1 MSREDTPAHR
11 RSMRTL
17 KILAVA
23 TGGCRTLVLS
33 GELDLSST
41 DEFEVMVGQVFGT
54 DTELLKIDLRRLT
67 FMDCAGLHV
76 LVGASELC
84 ARNGCEFAVTAG
96 PAAERVLEM
105 SGLGGVPW
113 LQSSAEAI
121 G

>member
-1 MSREDTPAHR
+1 MSREGTSAQRGTMP
-11 RSMRTL
+11 TL

-23 TGGCRTLVLS
+23 TAGCRTLVLS

-41 DEFEVMVGQVFGT
+41 DDFEVMVGQVLDP
-54 DTELLKIDLRRLT
+54 DTKLLRIDLRRLT

-84 ARNGCEFAVTAG
+84 ARNGCEFEVTAG
-96 PAAERVLEM
+96 PAAERLLEV
-105 SGLGGVPW
+105 SGLGGAPW
-113 LQSSAEAI
+113 LQGSAQAT

>member
-1 MSREDTPAHR
+1 MSREGTPAQR
-11 RSMRTL
+11 RTMRTL

-23 TGGCRTLVLS
+23 SAGCRTLVLS

-41 DEFEVMVGQVFGT
+41 DEFEVMVAQVLDA

-84 ARNGCEFAVTAG
+84 ARNGCEFEVTAG
-96 PAAERVLEM
+96 PAAERLLEV
-105 SGLGGVPW
+105 SGFGGAPW
-113 LQSSAEAI
+113 LQGSAEAI

>member
-1 MSREDTPAHR
+1 MSREGTPAQR
-11 RSMRTL
+11 RTMPTL
-17 KILAVA
+17 KVLAIA
-23 TGGCRTLVLS
+23 SEGCRTLVLS

-41 DEFEVMVGQVFGT
+41 DEFEVMVAQVLDP

-84 ARNGCEFAVTAG
+84 ARNGCEFEVTAG
-96 PAAERVLEM
+96 PAAERLLEV
-105 SGLGGVPW
+105 SGFGGAPW
-113 LQSSAEAI
+113 LQGSAEAI

>member
-1 MSREDTPAHR
+1 MLGEGTPAHPR
-11 RSMRTL
+11 GMQTL

-23 TGGCRTLVLS
+23 SAGCRTLVLS

-41 DEFEVMVGQVFGT
+41 DEFEAMVGQVFGP

-84 ARNGCEFAVTAG
+84 ARNGCEFEVVAG
-96 PAAERVLEM
+96 PAAARVLEI
-105 SGLGGVPW
+105 SGLGDVAW
-113 LQSSAEAI
+113 LERSAEAI

>member
-1 MSREDTPAHR
+1 MLRERPPAQR
-11 RSMRTL
+11 GTMPAL
-17 KILAVA
+17 KVLAVA
-23 TGGCRTLVLS
+23 SAGCRTLVLS

-41 DEFEVMVGQVFGT
+41 DEFEVMVGQVFGP
-54 DTELLKIDLRRLT
+54 DMELLKIDLRRLT

-84 ARNGCEFAVTAG
+84 AQNGCAFEVTAG

-105 SGLGGVPW
+105 SGLGGAPW

>member
-1 MSREDTPAHR
+1 MLREGTPAQQR
-11 RSMRTL
+11 GMQTL

-23 TGGCRTLVLS
+23 SAGCRTLVLS

-41 DEFEVMVGQVFGT
+41 DELEEMVRQVFGP

-84 ARNGCEFAVTAG
+84 ARNGSEFEVIAG
-96 PAAERVLEM
+96 PAVERLFEI
-105 SGLGGVPW
+105 SGLGGAPW
-113 LQSSAEAI
+113 LRRSAEAI

>member
-1 MSREDTPAHR
+1 MLQEGTPPHR
-11 RSMRTL
+11 RGMQTL

-23 TGGCRTLVLS
+23 SAGCRTLVLS

-41 DEFEVMVGQVFGT
+41 DEFEEMVGQMFGP

-84 ARNGCEFAVTAG
+84 ARNGCEFEVIAG
-96 PAAERVLEM
+96 PAAERLLEI
-105 SGLGGVPW
+105 SGLGGAPW
-113 LQSSAEAI
+113 LQRSAEAI

>member
-1 MSREDTPAHR
+1 
-11 RSMRTL
+11 
-17 KILAVA
+17 
-23 TGGCRTLVLS
+23 
-33 GELDLSST
+33 
-41 DEFEVMVGQVFGT
+41 
-54 DTELLKIDLRRLT
+54 
-67 FMDCAGLHV
+67 MDCAGLHV

-84 ARNGCEFAVTAG
+84 ARNGCEFEVTAG

>member
-1 MSREDTPAHR
+1 MSREGTSAQQGTVP
-11 RSMRTL
+11 TL

-23 TGGCRTLVLS
+23 SAGCRTLVLS

-41 DEFEVMVGQVFGT
+41 DEFEVMVRQVFDP

-84 ARNGCEFAVTAG
+84 ARNGCQFEVTAG
-96 PAAERVLEM
+96 PAAERVLEV
-105 SGLGGVPW
+105 SGLGGAPW
-113 LQSSAEAI
+113 LQGSAEAV

>member
-23 TGGCRTLVLS
+23 SGGCRTLVLS

-41 DEFEVMVGQVFGT
+41 DEFEVMVGQVFGP
-54 DTELLKIDLRRLT
+54 DMKLLKIDLRRLT

-84 ARNGCEFAVTAG
+84 ARNGSEFEVIAG

-105 SGLGGVPW
+105 SGFGNAPW
-113 LQSSAEAI
+113 LQRPVQAI

>member
-1 MSREDTPAHR
+1 MSRDGMSAQRDTTP
-11 RSMRTL
+11 TL

-23 TGGCRTLVLS
+23 SAGCRTLVLS

-41 DEFEVMVGQVFGT
+41 DEFEVMVGQVF
-54 DTELLKIDLRRLT
+54 DPDMELLKIDLRRLT

-84 ARNGCEFAVTAG
+84 ARNGCEFEVTAG
-96 PAAERVLEM
+96 PAAERVLEV
-105 SGLGGVPW
+105 SGLGGAPW
-113 LQSSAEAI
+113 LQGSAEAV